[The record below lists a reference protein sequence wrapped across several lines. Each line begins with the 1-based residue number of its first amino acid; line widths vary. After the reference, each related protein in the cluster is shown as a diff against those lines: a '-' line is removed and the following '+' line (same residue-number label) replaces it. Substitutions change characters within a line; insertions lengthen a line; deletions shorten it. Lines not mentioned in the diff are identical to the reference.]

1 VAIASRKER
10 KMTHASRQGIA
21 SLQLLAV
28 LLAFAVRAALAA
40 GTSAIV
46 DTAFVTEGIKRHAII
61 WDTRSAAAYKQGH
74 VPGAV
79 NIDDVGTVL
88 RDENT
93 EDYIAPEEIEKLLG
107 GAGIDPAK
115 EVIVYGAKANPYA
128 YFALV
133 TLQYFG
139 YSNARIYH
147 GGIDDWRSSG
157 QPVVIEASRLPPLTL
172 KLATRPELLVDT
184 REVVRKLKDPSVQI
198 VDARTAKE
206 YRGEEIRAIRGGHIP
221 GAIPIHYMENWVD
234 PDAQAKLDK
243 KVVSNKDGMNLKP
256 RDQLQSLYAKLDPK
270 KETIVYCQ
278 SGVRASETAT
288 ILKDLGFKNVRVYDS
303 SWLGYGNALDAPAES
318 VTFFNVGL
326 MQAKVNAMQ
335 KRIEALEKELAEARS
350 AK

>member
-1 VAIASRKER
+1 
-10 KMTHASRQGIA
+10 
-21 SLQLLAV
+21 L
-28 LLAFAVRAALAA
+28 
-40 GTSAIV
+40 
-46 DTAFVTEGIKRHAII
+46 
-61 WDTRSAAAYKQGH
+61 
-74 VPGAV
+74 GA
-79 NIDDVGTVL
+79 NS
-88 RDENT
+88 DE
-93 EDYIAPEEIEKLLG
+93 
-107 GAGIDPAK
+107 
-115 EVIVYGAKANPYA
+115 
-128 YFALV
+128 
-133 TLQYFG
+133 
-139 YSNARIYH
+139 H
-147 GGIDDWRSSG
+147 GGRA
-157 QPVVIEASRLPPLTL
+157 QE
-172 KLATRPELLVDT
+172 
-184 REVVRKLKDPSVQI
+184 I

-303 SWLGYGNALDAPAES
+303 SWLGYGNTLDAPAES

-326 MQAKVNAMQ
+326 MQAKVSAMQ
-335 KRIEALEKELAEARS
+335 KRIEALEKELAETRS